1 MRNATRCGLWWAEML
16 KTRDQC
22 KEAATLYFR
31 ISGELGVFEM
41 SQSGLQAVQNPGE
54 IFLGEPQIDTE
65 EFTGQVVAVMMD
77 GSQSF
82 IVVVQICRYFSD
94 PQNYFQDN
102 DHYAR
107 NKLKVVLFPILDK
120 RVNTLDNCTGES
132 KG

>member
-31 ISGELGVFEM
+31 I
-41 SQSGLQAVQNPGE
+41 SGLQAVQNPGE

-120 RVNTLDNCTGES
+120 VNQKAKRPDPSQRRIRGP
-132 KG
+132 